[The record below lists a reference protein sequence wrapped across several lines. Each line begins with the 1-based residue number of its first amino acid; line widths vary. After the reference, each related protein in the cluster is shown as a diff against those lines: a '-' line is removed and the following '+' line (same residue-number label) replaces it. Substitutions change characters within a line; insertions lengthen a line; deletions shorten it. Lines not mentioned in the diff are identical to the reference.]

1 MFETSVILFVM
12 AIFIEIISILFFR
25 SDGKG
30 CIFIAGYNLTSEEV
44 KKKYDEKGI
53 CRFMGKEFAIL
64 GIGFFIGAAMNFFL
78 QKKVLFLYQ
87 SFLGYG
93 LYVMAILD
101 IKNLIKCLEI
111 VETVVSWIC

>member
-1 MFETSVILFVM
+1 M
-12 AIFIEIISILFFR
+12 AIFIEIISILFR

-64 GIGFFIGAAMNFFL
+64 GIGFIGAAIEFL
-78 QKKVLFLYQ
+78 
-87 SFLGYG
+87 
-93 LYVMAILD
+93 
-101 IKNLIKCLEI
+101 
-111 VETVVSWIC
+111 

>member
-64 GIGFFIGAAMNFFL
+64 GIGFFIGAAIEFFFAEKGFIFVSIFFGVWFIRHGYIRY
-78 QKKVLFLYQ
+78 KKFDKMFRN
-87 SFLGYG
+87 S
-93 LYVMAILD
+93 
-101 IKNLIKCLEI
+101 
-111 VETVVSWIC
+111 